1 MTSVGEDL
9 KDYFQLPDMGSVP
22 SNRSGCSRPHPT
34 WSSKSSWMKFPQLL
48 QFFSFYLKIN
58 VSFCPSIQSFYKL
71 YDSTF
76 FFVCFASVYFLLLLF
91 SSTLSIFCI
100 HSFLCSLFNNFENGY
115 TIQTVGL

>member
-22 SNRSGCSRPHPT
+22 SNRSGCSGPHPT

-71 YDSTF
+71 YASTF
-76 FFVCFASVYFLLLLF
+76 LFVLH
-91 SSTLSIFCI
+91 LSIFFYYCFPLLYPFSVFI
-100 HSFLCSLFNNFENGY
+100 LSYVAFLIILKMD
-115 TIQTVGL
+115 IQYRQ